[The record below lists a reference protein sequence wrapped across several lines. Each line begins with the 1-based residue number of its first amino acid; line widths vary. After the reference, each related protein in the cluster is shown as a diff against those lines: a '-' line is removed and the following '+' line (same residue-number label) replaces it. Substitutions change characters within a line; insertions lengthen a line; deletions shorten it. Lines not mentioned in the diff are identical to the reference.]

1 MDIKT
6 LGDQQFKEN
15 NFAQA
20 IHYYT
25 LGINS
30 NLNLDRYQLYMNRCL
45 SYFKLDDFKSA
56 LSDALEA
63 TKLNINSAKA
73 WSRIGSCF
81 IELKTKFP
89 AISAFEQAC
98 KLEPE
103 NELYTSLL
111 NKAHNIIDNF
121 INQDISN
128 LINSFYLL
136 EPMKQL
142 YEEKGFKKIYD
153 VLDSDNESINT
164 DIKDNKNNS
173 DTDTEDENEN
183 NNKSDNLINSD
194 GIPNLQSLITDMYK
208 ELPSL
213 PILDENKKDE
223 ILSDIQN
230 MNDTKINDIISSVKD
245 NMKNQMSDLFKLV
258 PEIDNKFNEMMNN
271 FMNKDTVLKM
281 TETLFS
287 NDNKMNNLSNIFA
300 SDLFKDI
307 LNKIKS
313 DQ

>member
-1 MDIKT
+1 MEVYKIGYVNNDCTRIKYKKVLIT
-6 LGDQQFKEN
+6 LLLLATVKTN
-15 NFAQA
+15 
-20 IHYYT
+20 I
-25 LGINS
+25 
-30 NLNLDRYQLYMNRCL
+30 DR
-45 SYFKLDDFKSA
+45 S
-56 LSDALEA
+56 
-63 TKLNINSAKA
+63 
-73 WSRIGSCF
+73 
-81 IELKTKFP
+81 
-89 AISAFEQAC
+89 
-98 KLEPE
+98 
-103 NELYTSLL
+103 
-111 NKAHNIIDNF
+111 NIIDKKYAKYRCNKAYVK
-121 INQDISN
+121 DI
-128 LINSFYLL
+128 I
-136 EPMKQL
+136 
-142 YEEKGFKKIYD
+142 D
-153 VLDSDNESINT
+153 
-164 DIKDNKNNS
+164 
-173 DTDTEDENEN
+173 N
-183 NNKSDNLINSD
+183 NNKSYNLINSD
-194 GIPNLQSLITDMYK
+194 CIPNLQSLITDMYK